1 MIMMLII
8 IMVLIIVVDD
18 DNNDDCSDFEVTD
31 NCYSGIEKLLL
42 MS

>member
-1 MIMMLII
+1 MVLII

-31 NCYSGIEKLLL
+31 NYYSGIEKLLL